1 VVILS
6 WLSRAVP
13 ERKFVLVTSSLQCGG
28 AERVLADMA
37 NYWAERG
44 VEITYATWAGP
55 EVTDFYRLDPRVRRV
70 WLDLPKSGI
79 SPRRGLFANVARVRK
94 LRRLIE
100 ESQPNAV
107 LSFIHTSNVLTILA
121 SLGSRVRTVVSER
134 MQPAVDPTL
143 SMAWKFLR
151 KLFYRKADAVIT
163 QSREAAQWI
172 REHCGRSAVV
182 IPNAVRAL
190 PPAGVARETLVL
202 AIGRLTHQK
211 GFDLLLRA
219 FSKLAAPLRDWT
231 LVIVGEG
238 PERAKLLRLRDE
250 LDLGGRVEFVG
261 PVAEIERFMARAG
274 LVVQPSRY
282 EGFPNAVLES
292 MGMGAAVI
300 AANCPSGPSDLI
312 EDGVNGRLVPVEDV
326 EALQHAMEELMSQ
339 PELRARL
346 GREASKVRERFRQDR
361 IMAQWEA
368 CLAPAAAADSP

>member
-1 VVILS
+1 M
-6 WLSRAVP
+6 
-13 ERKFVLVTSSLQCGG
+13 LVTSSLQCGG

-44 VEITYATWAGP
+44 VAITYATWAGP
-55 EVTDFYRLDPRVRRV
+55 DLKDFYRLDTRVRRV
-70 WLDLPKSGI
+70 WLDLPKSGS
-79 SPRRGLFANVARVRK
+79 SPQRGLFANIARARK
-94 LRRLIE
+94 LRRLIVE
-100 ESQPNAV
+100 ARPDAV

-121 SLGSRVRTVVSER
+121 SLGTRSRVVVSER

-143 SMAWKFLR
+143 STAWKVLR
-151 KLFYRKADAVIT
+151 KMFYRKADAVVA

-190 PPAGVARETLVL
+190 PPPDNARELLVL

-219 FSKLAAPLRDWT
+219 FAKLAAPLRDWK
-231 LVIVGEG
+231 LVIIGEG
-238 PERAKLLRLRDE
+238 PERANLLQLRDG
-250 LDLGGRVEFVG
+250 LNLGGRVEFEG
-261 PVAEIERFMARAG
+261 PVADIERFMARAG

-282 EGFPNAVLES
+282 EGFPNVVLES

-300 AANCPSGPSDLI
+300 AANCPSGPADLI
-312 EDGVNGRLVPVEDV
+312 EDSVNGRLVPVEDV

-368 CLAPAAAADSP
+368 CLAPAAATGSP

>member
-1 VVILS
+1 M
-6 WLSRAVP
+6 
-13 ERKFVLVTSSLQCGG
+13 LVTSSLQCGG

-44 VEITYATWAGP
+44 YGITYASWAGP
-55 EVTDFYRLDPRVRRV
+55 EVTDFYRLDSRVRRV
-70 WLDLPKSGI
+70 WLDLSKSGS
-79 SPRRGLFANVARVRK
+79 SPRRGLFANIARVRK
-94 LRRLIE
+94 LRRLIDD
-100 ESQPNAV
+100 SQPNAV

-121 SLGSRVRTVVSER
+121 SLGTRTRVVVSER

-143 SMAWKFLR
+143 STAWKVLR
-151 KLFYRKADAVIT
+151 KMFYRKADTVVA
-163 QSREAAQWI
+163 QSRDAAQWI
-172 REHCGRSAVV
+172 REHCGRPAVV

-190 PPAGVARETLVL
+190 PSPGVARESFVL
-202 AIGRLTHQK
+202 AIGRLTPQK

-219 FSKLAAPLRDWT
+219 FAKLAAPMRDWK
-231 LVIVGEG
+231 LLIVGEG

-250 LDLGGRVEFVG
+250 LNLGGRVEFER
-261 PVAEIERFMARAG
+261 PVADIERLMARAG

-292 MGMGAAVI
+292 MGMGVAVI
-300 AANCPSGPSDLI
+300 AANCLSGPADLI

-326 EALQHAMEELMSQ
+326 NALGRAMEELMSQ

-368 CLAPAAAADSP
+368 CLAPAPAEDSP